1 LTTYTNYFVV
11 LFCSSVLKTQANF
24 SSILFL
30 TYYIMLILWN
40 VRYFDLC
47 LITLNV

>member
-1 LTTYTNYFVV
+1 
-11 LFCSSVLKTQANF
+11 LFRSSVLKTQANF
-24 SSILFL
+24 SCILFL
-30 TYYIMLILWN
+30 TYYIMLILSICSWN